1 MGRSGGK
8 SSSSGVIGCSSSE
21 DLLLKLSGTVL
32 LLSSVVIGYGRLT
45 DIGGVVTKI
54 GCLAVAV
61 VVKVDAKFNLKGRP
75 RLVDF
80 TTGAA
85 TSKGGCCCCVVVVV
99 VVVVVVAAVPV
110 VLQILLDDDDDIIVV
125 VVVVN
130 AADGVVEIIVTV
142 EHCLLFD
149 VGDDPFKN
157 SASM

>member
-1 MGRSGGK
+1 MGRRGGK

-32 LLSSVVIGYGRLT
+32 LLSSVVIGYGRLA

-99 VVVVVVAAVPV
+99 VVVAVAV

-130 AADGVVEIIVTV
+130 AADGIVEIIVTV